1 MPLVKGITPELPEVI
16 GETGEWE
23 AYVRTRVKRRRRD
36 HLQAERVRHVTHH
49 EIPGAT
55 RKNLEECSWV
65 TGLPGT
71 ERSREQQPAVNAM
84 IA

>member
-36 HLQAERVRHVTHH
+36 HLQAERLMV
-49 EIPGAT
+49 
-55 RKNLEECSWV
+55 
-65 TGLPGT
+65 T
-71 ERSREQQPAVNAM
+71 ERSE
-84 IA
+84 